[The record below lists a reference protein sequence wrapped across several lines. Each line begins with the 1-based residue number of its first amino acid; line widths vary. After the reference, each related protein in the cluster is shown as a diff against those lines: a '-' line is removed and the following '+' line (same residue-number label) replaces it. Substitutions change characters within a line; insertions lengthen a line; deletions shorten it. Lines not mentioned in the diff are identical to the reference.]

1 MKKNGIYVAMI
12 ALGLSCGFTACSS
25 EDDPVVVDPDVE
37 QPTSSA
43 DLLYT
48 QTNAS
53 SWGNYMRVVANL
65 LKEDAATLYADW
77 NSSYNGGESYATLF
91 KGHNNATFPS
101 AISCVEQLIDGC
113 WDIANEVGT
122 AKIGD
127 PYNLYMEGK
136 TTEALYAVESW
147 YSWHSR
153 EDYRNNIYSIR
164 NVYYGSR
171 DGQISDKSLSK
182 AIAAL
187 NPELDETMKRVIAEA
202 AEAIWDIPSPFRS
215 HINSQATTVAMEA
228 CAALAD
234 ALNNQLKPFVIAN
247 LSEDAVLDP
256 IVTNYVDVVVLPTYA
271 DLKRENANLAD
282 AVAAFAESPSDAAF
296 EKACQAWLDAREPWE
311 TSEAFLFGPVADK
324 GLDPNMDSWPLD
336 QDGIV
341 QLLNSGNYAEMEW
354 SGDYDEESDAIA
366 AAQSLRGY
374 HTLEFLLFRNGEPRS
389 VAEGEK

>member
-1 MKKNGIYVAMI
+1 M
-12 ALGLSCGFTACSS
+12 
-25 EDDPVVVDPDVE
+25 
-37 QPTSSA
+37 
-43 DLLYT
+43 
-48 QTNAS
+48 
-53 SWGNYMRVVANL
+53 
-65 LKEDAATLYADW
+65 
-77 NSSYNGGESYATLF
+77 
-91 KGHNNATFPS
+91 
-101 AISCVEQLIDGC
+101 
-113 WDIANEVGT
+113 
-122 AKIGD
+122 
-127 PYNLYMEGK
+127 
-136 TTEALYAVESW
+136 
-147 YSWHSR
+147 
-153 EDYRNNIYSIR
+153 
-164 NVYYGSR
+164 
-171 DGQISDKSLSK
+171 
-182 AIAAL
+182 
-187 NPELDETMKRVIAEA
+187 
-202 AEAIWDIPSPFRS
+202 
-215 HINSQATTVAMEA
+215 
-228 CAALAD
+228 
-234 ALNNQLKPFVIAN
+234 NNQLKPFVSAN

-271 DLKRENANLAD
+271 DLKRENADLAD

>member
-1 MKKNGIYVAMI
+1 M
-12 ALGLSCGFTACSS
+12 
-25 EDDPVVVDPDVE
+25 
-37 QPTSSA
+37 
-43 DLLYT
+43 
-48 QTNAS
+48 
-53 SWGNYMRVVANL
+53 
-65 LKEDAATLYADW
+65 
-77 NSSYNGGESYATLF
+77 
-91 KGHNNATFPS
+91 
-101 AISCVEQLIDGC
+101 EQLIDGC

-354 SGDYDEESDAIA
+354 SGD
-366 AAQSLRGY
+366 
-374 HTLEFLLFRNGEPRS
+374 
-389 VAEGEK
+389 